1 MNYKILNIKG
11 ALLDTQQL
19 EDYLRKIA
27 SGHVLQDKSNKYTYP
42 IPRLKENFEFITEVY
57 NLLNEHIKLKLPI
70 HPAGEWILDNFYI
83 IDETVKT
90 VTKELT
96 LKKYT
101 NFLGIAN
108 GPYAGFARI
117 YVLASEI
124 VAYTDG
130 KINGKNLEVLLKAYE
145 DKKTLSM
152 DEIWNIN
159 TFLRMALIENI
170 REACE
175 KIYSAQLQ
183 KYKVENIIERLVEN
197 KSKDELQFK
206 NIGEYKTKVIEQ
218 GEMKY
223 PFIEYMSYRLKQYG
237 KKAYPF
243 LNILEEQVN
252 KMGTE
257 ISEVIK
263 KEHFDIAVRKVS
275 VGNCII
281 SIKNINR
288 INMIEIFEKI
298 NGVEEILK
306 KDPVNVYSK
315 MDYKTRIYYRNKLK
329 EISKKTKISEI
340 YIARKCLELSSIE
353 YEKSNMDSNNKK
365 AHVGYY
371 LIADGE
377 PKLLEILQNKKVPR
391 QNNMHKAQKYIT
403 ALAVVTIVLAGVY
416 GLYINTQINNI
427 VLSLILSILLLIPI
441 ETIFTQIAQYILGKT
456 KNTKIIPKLDFRN
469 GIPEQNATFVVIPT
483 IIKNGKR
490 VEELMHKLEVYYIAN
505 KSDNIYFALLGDCS
519 TSSNEEEGFDEEVIN
534 TGKKMV
540 DILNK
545 KYPDEKFTKFNFI
558 YRKRMWNEGE
568 EAYLGWERK
577 RGLLNQFNEYILG
590 NISNPFK
597 TNTITNLASMPPI
610 KYIITLDADTDLV
623 LNSARELIGAMAHI
637 LNKPELNKSEDLVIA
652 GHALIQPRIG
662 IDLMSSIKSLY
673 TKIYAGAGGVDVYA
687 NAISDIY
694 QDNFEEGI
702 FTGKGIYDL
711 KIFSKILNNEI
722 PENTILSHDLLEGS
736 YLRCG
741 LATDIM
747 LMDGYPV
754 GYNSSKSRLHRWIRG
769 DWQIIIWLKDKIK
782 NKRGEI
788 KNNPLNILS
797 KYKIFDNLVRSL
809 LEVSSVLTIIY
820 MCILDYFYKIKIWP
834 IITTVLIAVLTPT
847 VIDVINKIVFKRE
860 GEKRQKTFN
869 KTLSGINASL
879 LRGLFTLATLPDKA
893 YMSANAICKTLY
905 RLKVSKKHMLE
916 WVTAEEAEKMAKKDI
931 KSYYINMAP
940 NIILGILGILYIFIN
955 AKNPFSAL
963 IFVISL
969 LWLIAPAIMCYI
981 SKEIVVNNKKELLV
995 DKDKQYVL
1003 EVGKR
1008 TWQFFKDYL
1017 VKENNYLPPDNY
1029 QEDRKPKAIKRTSS
1043 TNIGLA
1049 LLAVISSYDL
1059 GYETQKNTLELLN
1072 KMIDT
1077 IYNLQKWNGHLYNW
1091 YNIETLE
1098 PLRPRYISS
1107 VDSGNFVGYL
1117 YVVKQFLIQ
1126 NGQEDTRI
1134 DELIEHTDFTKLY
1147 NEKMQLFSV
1156 GYNVEENMLTD
1167 SYYDLLASEARQT
1180 SLVAIAKKD
1189 IEQKHWYNLSRTLTV
1204 LNKYKGLI
1212 SWSGTAF
1219 EYLMPNINIPKY
1231 PGSLL
1236 DESCKFL
1243 IMSQKEYNKKLKI
1256 PWGISESAFNLKD
1269 LNNNYQYKAF
1279 GIPWLGLKRGL
1290 ADEIVVA
1297 PYASMMAIIDE
1308 PIEVLKN
1315 LKQLEKLGMYN
1326 KYGFYESIDYTPTRL
1341 RKNETK
1347 AIVKTYMAHHQ
1358 GLILLSINNLMNN
1371 NIVQKRFVQNPEIEA
1386 VDILL
1391 QERMPENIIITKE
1404 EKEKVEKIKYIDYE
1418 NATQRE
1424 ITKINTKLNNVNVIG
1439 NDKYTIIMDQKGNGY
1454 SKYNNILINRYK
1466 YTDDEEQGIF
1476 FFFKNIKTKR
1486 IWTSNYMNYLS
1497 KADKYVMCF
1506 TPDMNKI
1513 TRQDGNIETIT
1524 KISVAP
1530 TEPVEIRRIELV
1542 NHGIEDETIEI
1553 TSFLEPLISEKEQD
1567 YAHRAFNKLFL
1578 EYEIIEDTIL
1588 IRRKSRDKSKSDMF
1602 LAVNLYAENEII
1614 GETEFEVDKE
1624 KFYGREAIGLPKTV
1638 ESSIPLG
1645 RNIGL
1650 TTEPIVAIKN
1660 TVKIKA
1666 NEKVAFN
1673 LIMCVSESKEK
1684 VIELINK
1691 FTNSETIKRNIE
1703 LAKVKVEAESRYLNI
1718 KGKEIDLCQK
1728 ILGYLIFPNPLK
1740 RIINKNKKV
1749 ISAYVSELWKYGI
1762 SGDLPILL
1770 VKVKDISDIEILKQV
1785 INVYEYLRVKNI
1797 NIDLVIVDE
1806 EQHSYENYTREG
1818 IINIILNKNMGYLQ
1832 NIRSGIFVLNNLSKE
1847 EIQVLEFR
1855 ANLVL
1860 DVSLGKIERQL
1871 TDLEE
1876 EYIETIKQI
1885 GDEKIPQIAEEP
1897 EQIRKKLE
1905 DEQLK
1910 YCNEYGGFSLDGKEY
1925 NIRINKDNKLPTVW
1939 SHVLANEKFG
1949 TVVTENMGGYTWY
1962 KNSRLNRLTAWAN
1975 NPTNDIPSEIIYLED
1990 MENKKVWSLGQNPI
2004 PDSNDYY
2011 ITYGFGYA
2019 NYMHKSNGLI
2029 QNASIFVPCKD
2040 SAKVHLIRLENIEPR
2055 KRKIKLVYYIKPVL
2069 GEDETISNTYLNLE
2083 YKEGSNL
2090 LCLENISNEDF
2101 KNVLYVSSS
2110 EKINS
2115 YTGNK
2120 DFFIGNGT
2128 IANPDGIH
2136 KLDLDRQNSLWRNGI
2151 LAIEFQVELQALESK
2166 EISIVLGAEESIINC
2181 QDNAYKYGK
2190 ISNVKEEYKKV
2201 KEYWEDITGKVH
2213 VKTPVESMNILLN
2226 GWLIYQTISARLL
2239 ARSGYYQ
2246 SGGAFGFRDQLQDTI
2261 ALKYINPEIMK
2272 NQIIKHSSHQF
2283 IEGDVEH
2290 WWHDETRRG
2299 IRTRFSDDL
2308 LWLAYITEE
2317 YINFTG
2323 DYTILD
2329 IKTNYI
2335 EGADLEEGTDEKYDK
2350 YLPSKESGTI
2360 YEHCKKAI
2368 EKKINLGEN
2377 DLPTI
2382 GSGDW
2387 NDGFSTVGNKGKGE
2401 SIWLGFFLSD
2411 ILKKFIPLCKYKGE
2425 DELAKKYEEILNK
2438 LKKALNTTGWD
2449 GRWYRRA
2456 FTDKGEILR

>member
-353 YEKSNMDSNNKK
+353 YEKSNMDSNDKK

-377 PKLLEILQNKKVPR
+377 PKLLEILQNKKVPK

-623 LNSARELIGAMAHI
+623 LNSAKELIGAMAHI

-834 IITTVLIAVLTPT
+834 IITTVLIAVLTST

-955 AKNPFSAL
+955 AKNPFSVL

-2290 WWHDETRRG
+2290 WWHDETRKRHK
-2299 IRTRFSDDL
+2299 
-2308 LWLAYITEE
+2308 
-2317 YINFTG
+2317 N
-2323 DYTILD
+2323 
-2329 IKTNYI
+2329 
-2335 EGADLEEGTDEKYDK
+2335 
-2350 YLPSKESGTI
+2350 
-2360 YEHCKKAI
+2360 
-2368 EKKINLGEN
+2368 KI
-2377 DLPTI
+2377 
-2382 GSGDW
+2382 
-2387 NDGFSTVGNKGKGE
+2387 F
-2401 SIWLGFFLSD
+2401 
-2411 ILKKFIPLCKYKGE
+2411 
-2425 DELAKKYEEILNK
+2425 
-2438 LKKALNTTGWD
+2438 
-2449 GRWYRRA
+2449 R
-2456 FTDKGEILR
+2456 

>member
-159 TFLRMALIENI
+159 TFLRVALIENI

-353 YEKSNMDSNNKK
+353 YEKSNMDSNDKK

-377 PKLLEILQNKKVPR
+377 PKLLEILQNKKVPK

-597 TNTITNLASMPPI
+597 TNTITNVANMPPI

-623 LNSARELIGAMAHI
+623 LNSAKELTGAMAHI

-2290 WWHDETRRG
+2290 WWHDETRKRHK
-2299 IRTRFSDDL
+2299 
-2308 LWLAYITEE
+2308 
-2317 YINFTG
+2317 N
-2323 DYTILD
+2323 
-2329 IKTNYI
+2329 
-2335 EGADLEEGTDEKYDK
+2335 
-2350 YLPSKESGTI
+2350 
-2360 YEHCKKAI
+2360 
-2368 EKKINLGEN
+2368 KI
-2377 DLPTI
+2377 
-2382 GSGDW
+2382 
-2387 NDGFSTVGNKGKGE
+2387 F
-2401 SIWLGFFLSD
+2401 
-2411 ILKKFIPLCKYKGE
+2411 
-2425 DELAKKYEEILNK
+2425 
-2438 LKKALNTTGWD
+2438 
-2449 GRWYRRA
+2449 R
-2456 FTDKGEILR
+2456 

>member
-1 MNYKILNIKG
+1 MDYKILNIKG

-19 EDYLRKIA
+19 KDYLRKIA

-83 IDETVKT
+83 IDETVKI

-159 TFLRMALIENI
+159 TFLRVALIENI

-353 YEKSNMDSNNKK
+353 YEKFNMDSNNKK

-623 LNSARELIGAMAHI
+623 LNSAKELIGAMAHI

-711 KIFSKILNNEI
+711 KIFSKILNNEM

-940 NIILGILGILYIFIN
+940 NIILGILGVLYIFIN
-955 AKNPFSAL
+955 AKNPFSVL

-1666 NEKVAFN
+1666 NEKVVFN

-1990 MENKKVWSLGQNPI
+1990 MENKRVWSLGQNPI

-2290 WWHDETRRG
+2290 WWHDETRKRHK
-2299 IRTRFSDDL
+2299 
-2308 LWLAYITEE
+2308 
-2317 YINFTG
+2317 N
-2323 DYTILD
+2323 
-2329 IKTNYI
+2329 
-2335 EGADLEEGTDEKYDK
+2335 
-2350 YLPSKESGTI
+2350 
-2360 YEHCKKAI
+2360 
-2368 EKKINLGEN
+2368 KI
-2377 DLPTI
+2377 
-2382 GSGDW
+2382 
-2387 NDGFSTVGNKGKGE
+2387 F
-2401 SIWLGFFLSD
+2401 
-2411 ILKKFIPLCKYKGE
+2411 
-2425 DELAKKYEEILNK
+2425 
-2438 LKKALNTTGWD
+2438 
-2449 GRWYRRA
+2449 R
-2456 FTDKGEILR
+2456 

>member
-159 TFLRMALIENI
+159 TFLRVALIENI

-391 QNNMHKAQKYIT
+391 QNNMHKAKKYIT

-534 TGKKMV
+534 TGKKIV

-597 TNTITNLASMPPI
+597 TNTITNVASMPPI

-623 LNSARELIGAMAHI
+623 LNSAKELIGAMAHI

-955 AKNPFSAL
+955 AKNPFSVL

-1386 VDILL
+1386 VNILL

-2090 LCLENISNEDF
+2090 LCLKNISNEDF

-2290 WWHDETRRG
+2290 WWHDETRKRHK
-2299 IRTRFSDDL
+2299 
-2308 LWLAYITEE
+2308 
-2317 YINFTG
+2317 N
-2323 DYTILD
+2323 
-2329 IKTNYI
+2329 
-2335 EGADLEEGTDEKYDK
+2335 
-2350 YLPSKESGTI
+2350 
-2360 YEHCKKAI
+2360 
-2368 EKKINLGEN
+2368 KI
-2377 DLPTI
+2377 
-2382 GSGDW
+2382 
-2387 NDGFSTVGNKGKGE
+2387 F
-2401 SIWLGFFLSD
+2401 
-2411 ILKKFIPLCKYKGE
+2411 
-2425 DELAKKYEEILNK
+2425 
-2438 LKKALNTTGWD
+2438 
-2449 GRWYRRA
+2449 R
-2456 FTDKGEILR
+2456 

>member
-353 YEKSNMDSNNKK
+353 YEKFNMDSNNKK

-597 TNTITNLASMPPI
+597 TNTITNVANMPPI

-623 LNSARELIGAMAHI
+623 LNSAKELTGAMAHI

-1386 VDILL
+1386 VNILL

-2090 LCLENISNEDF
+2090 LCLKNISNEDF

-2290 WWHDETRRG
+2290 WWHDETRKRHK
-2299 IRTRFSDDL
+2299 
-2308 LWLAYITEE
+2308 
-2317 YINFTG
+2317 N
-2323 DYTILD
+2323 
-2329 IKTNYI
+2329 
-2335 EGADLEEGTDEKYDK
+2335 
-2350 YLPSKESGTI
+2350 
-2360 YEHCKKAI
+2360 
-2368 EKKINLGEN
+2368 KI
-2377 DLPTI
+2377 
-2382 GSGDW
+2382 
-2387 NDGFSTVGNKGKGE
+2387 F
-2401 SIWLGFFLSD
+2401 
-2411 ILKKFIPLCKYKGE
+2411 
-2425 DELAKKYEEILNK
+2425 
-2438 LKKALNTTGWD
+2438 
-2449 GRWYRRA
+2449 R
-2456 FTDKGEILR
+2456 

>member
-1126 NGQEDTRI
+1126 NGQGDTRI

-1876 EYIETIKQI
+1876 EYIETIKPI

-2290 WWHDETRRG
+2290 WWHDETRKRHK
-2299 IRTRFSDDL
+2299 
-2308 LWLAYITEE
+2308 
-2317 YINFTG
+2317 N
-2323 DYTILD
+2323 
-2329 IKTNYI
+2329 
-2335 EGADLEEGTDEKYDK
+2335 
-2350 YLPSKESGTI
+2350 
-2360 YEHCKKAI
+2360 
-2368 EKKINLGEN
+2368 KI
-2377 DLPTI
+2377 
-2382 GSGDW
+2382 
-2387 NDGFSTVGNKGKGE
+2387 F
-2401 SIWLGFFLSD
+2401 
-2411 ILKKFIPLCKYKGE
+2411 
-2425 DELAKKYEEILNK
+2425 
-2438 LKKALNTTGWD
+2438 
-2449 GRWYRRA
+2449 R
-2456 FTDKGEILR
+2456 

>member
-159 TFLRMALIENI
+159 TFLRVALIENI

-306 KDPVNVYSK
+306 KDPVKVYSK

-441 ETIFTQIAQYILGKT
+441 ETIFTQITQYILGKT

-597 TNTITNLASMPPI
+597 TNTITNVASMPPI

-623 LNSARELIGAMAHI
+623 LNSAKELIGAMAHI

-820 MCILDYFYKIKIWP
+820 MCILDCFYKIKIWP

-955 AKNPFSAL
+955 AKNPFSVL

-1008 TWQFFKDYL
+1008 TWQFFRDYL

-1876 EYIETIKQI
+1876 EYIETIKPI

-2290 WWHDETRRG
+2290 WWHDETRKRHK
-2299 IRTRFSDDL
+2299 
-2308 LWLAYITEE
+2308 
-2317 YINFTG
+2317 N
-2323 DYTILD
+2323 
-2329 IKTNYI
+2329 
-2335 EGADLEEGTDEKYDK
+2335 
-2350 YLPSKESGTI
+2350 
-2360 YEHCKKAI
+2360 
-2368 EKKINLGEN
+2368 KI
-2377 DLPTI
+2377 
-2382 GSGDW
+2382 
-2387 NDGFSTVGNKGKGE
+2387 F
-2401 SIWLGFFLSD
+2401 
-2411 ILKKFIPLCKYKGE
+2411 
-2425 DELAKKYEEILNK
+2425 
-2438 LKKALNTTGWD
+2438 
-2449 GRWYRRA
+2449 R
-2456 FTDKGEILR
+2456 

>member
-353 YEKSNMDSNNKK
+353 YEKSNMDSNDKK

-377 PKLLEILQNKKVPR
+377 PKLLEILQNKKVPK

-490 VEELMHKLEVYYIAN
+490 VEELMHKLEIYYIAN

-916 WVTAEEAEKMAKKDI
+916 WVTAEEAEKMAKKNI

-940 NIILGILGILYIFIN
+940 NIILGILGVLYIFIN

-1107 VDSGNFVGYL
+1107 VDSGNLVGYL

-1126 NGQEDTRI
+1126 NGQKDTRI

-1832 NIRSGIFVLNNLSKE
+1832 NVRSGIFVLNNLSKE

-2290 WWHDETRRG
+2290 WWHDETRKRHK
-2299 IRTRFSDDL
+2299 
-2308 LWLAYITEE
+2308 
-2317 YINFTG
+2317 N
-2323 DYTILD
+2323 
-2329 IKTNYI
+2329 
-2335 EGADLEEGTDEKYDK
+2335 
-2350 YLPSKESGTI
+2350 
-2360 YEHCKKAI
+2360 
-2368 EKKINLGEN
+2368 KI
-2377 DLPTI
+2377 
-2382 GSGDW
+2382 
-2387 NDGFSTVGNKGKGE
+2387 F
-2401 SIWLGFFLSD
+2401 
-2411 ILKKFIPLCKYKGE
+2411 
-2425 DELAKKYEEILNK
+2425 
-2438 LKKALNTTGWD
+2438 
-2449 GRWYRRA
+2449 R
-2456 FTDKGEILR
+2456 

>member
-1 MNYKILNIKG
+1 MDYKILNIKG

-83 IDETVKT
+83 IDETVKI

-101 NFLGIAN
+101 DFLGIAN

-159 TFLRMALIENI
+159 TFLQVALIENI
-170 REACE
+170 RETCE

-288 INMIEIFEKI
+288 INMIDIFEKI

-306 KDPVNVYSK
+306 KDPVNVYNK

-377 PKLLEILQNKKVPR
+377 PKLLEILQNKKVPK

-534 TGKKMV
+534 TGKKIV

-597 TNTITNLASMPPI
+597 TNTITNVASMPPI

-623 LNSARELIGAMAHI
+623 LNSAKELIGAMAHI

-722 PENTILSHDLLEGS
+722 PENTVLSHDLLEGS

-834 IITTVLIAVLTPT
+834 IITTVLIAVLAPT
-847 VIDVINKIVFKRE
+847 VIDVVNKIVFKRE

-940 NIILGILGILYIFIN
+940 NIILGILGILYLFIN
-955 AKNPFSAL
+955 AKNPFSVL

-1297 PYASMMAIIDE
+1297 PYASIMAIIDE

-1371 NIVQKRFVQNPEIEA
+1371 NIIQKRFVQNPEIEA
-1386 VDILL
+1386 VDVLL

-1424 ITKINTKLNNVNVIG
+1424 ITKINTELNNVNVIG

-1638 ESSIPLG
+1638 ENSIPLG

-1650 TTEPIVAIKN
+1650 TTEPIIAIKN

-1691 FTNSETIKRNIE
+1691 FTNSETIKRSIE

-1885 GDEKIPQIAEEP
+1885 GDEKIPQIAEKP

-2055 KRKIKLVYYIKPVL
+2055 KRKIKLIYYIKPVL

-2136 KLDLDRQNSLWRNGI
+2136 KLELDRQNSLWRNGI

-2201 KEYWEDITGKVH
+2201 KEYWEDITGKVQ

-2290 WWHDETRRG
+2290 WWHDETRKRH
-2299 IRTRFSDDL
+2299 
-2308 LWLAYITEE
+2308 
-2317 YINFTG
+2317 
-2323 DYTILD
+2323 
-2329 IKTNYI
+2329 K
-2335 EGADLEEGTDEKYDK
+2335 DK
-2350 YLPSKESGTI
+2350 IFG
-2360 YEHCKKAI
+2360 
-2368 EKKINLGEN
+2368 
-2377 DLPTI
+2377 
-2382 GSGDW
+2382 
-2387 NDGFSTVGNKGKGE
+2387 
-2401 SIWLGFFLSD
+2401 
-2411 ILKKFIPLCKYKGE
+2411 
-2425 DELAKKYEEILNK
+2425 
-2438 LKKALNTTGWD
+2438 
-2449 GRWYRRA
+2449 
-2456 FTDKGEILR
+2456 

>member
-159 TFLRMALIENI
+159 TFLRVALIENI

-391 QNNMHKAQKYIT
+391 QNNMHKAKKYIT
-403 ALAVVTIVLAGVY
+403 ALAVVTIVFAGVY

-597 TNTITNLASMPPI
+597 TNTITNVASMPPI

-623 LNSARELIGAMAHI
+623 LNSAKELIGAMAHI

-820 MCILDYFYKIKIWP
+820 MCILDCFYKIKIWP

-1017 VKENNYLPPDNY
+1017 VKENNYLPPDNH

-1341 RKNETK
+1341 RKNEIK

-1666 NEKVAFN
+1666 NEKVVFN

-1990 MENKKVWSLGQNPI
+1990 MENQKVWSLGQNPI

-2290 WWHDETRRG
+2290 WWHDETRKRHK
-2299 IRTRFSDDL
+2299 
-2308 LWLAYITEE
+2308 
-2317 YINFTG
+2317 N
-2323 DYTILD
+2323 
-2329 IKTNYI
+2329 
-2335 EGADLEEGTDEKYDK
+2335 
-2350 YLPSKESGTI
+2350 
-2360 YEHCKKAI
+2360 
-2368 EKKINLGEN
+2368 KI
-2377 DLPTI
+2377 
-2382 GSGDW
+2382 
-2387 NDGFSTVGNKGKGE
+2387 F
-2401 SIWLGFFLSD
+2401 
-2411 ILKKFIPLCKYKGE
+2411 
-2425 DELAKKYEEILNK
+2425 
-2438 LKKALNTTGWD
+2438 
-2449 GRWYRRA
+2449 R
-2456 FTDKGEILR
+2456 

>member
-159 TFLRMALIENI
+159 TFLRVALIENI

-353 YEKSNMDSNNKK
+353 YEKSNMDSNDKK

-377 PKLLEILQNKKVPR
+377 PKLLEILQNKKVPK

-1126 NGQEDTRI
+1126 NGQGDTRI

-1602 LAVNLYAENEII
+1602 LAVNLYVENEII

-1876 EYIETIKQI
+1876 EYIETIKPI

-2290 WWHDETRRG
+2290 WWHDETRKRHK
-2299 IRTRFSDDL
+2299 
-2308 LWLAYITEE
+2308 
-2317 YINFTG
+2317 N
-2323 DYTILD
+2323 
-2329 IKTNYI
+2329 
-2335 EGADLEEGTDEKYDK
+2335 
-2350 YLPSKESGTI
+2350 
-2360 YEHCKKAI
+2360 
-2368 EKKINLGEN
+2368 KI
-2377 DLPTI
+2377 
-2382 GSGDW
+2382 
-2387 NDGFSTVGNKGKGE
+2387 F
-2401 SIWLGFFLSD
+2401 
-2411 ILKKFIPLCKYKGE
+2411 
-2425 DELAKKYEEILNK
+2425 
-2438 LKKALNTTGWD
+2438 
-2449 GRWYRRA
+2449 R
-2456 FTDKGEILR
+2456 

>member
-597 TNTITNLASMPPI
+597 TNTITNVASMPPI

-623 LNSARELIGAMAHI
+623 LNSAKELIGAMAHI

-820 MCILDYFYKIKIWP
+820 MCILDCFYKIKIWP

-860 GEKRQKTFN
+860 GERRQKTFN

-916 WVTAEEAEKMAKKDI
+916 WVTAEEAEKMTKKDI

-955 AKNPFSAL
+955 AKNPFSVL

-1386 VDILL
+1386 VNILL

-1876 EYIETIKQI
+1876 EYIETIKPI

-2290 WWHDETRRG
+2290 WWHDETRKRHK
-2299 IRTRFSDDL
+2299 
-2308 LWLAYITEE
+2308 
-2317 YINFTG
+2317 N
-2323 DYTILD
+2323 
-2329 IKTNYI
+2329 
-2335 EGADLEEGTDEKYDK
+2335 
-2350 YLPSKESGTI
+2350 
-2360 YEHCKKAI
+2360 
-2368 EKKINLGEN
+2368 KI
-2377 DLPTI
+2377 
-2382 GSGDW
+2382 
-2387 NDGFSTVGNKGKGE
+2387 F
-2401 SIWLGFFLSD
+2401 
-2411 ILKKFIPLCKYKGE
+2411 
-2425 DELAKKYEEILNK
+2425 
-2438 LKKALNTTGWD
+2438 
-2449 GRWYRRA
+2449 R
-2456 FTDKGEILR
+2456 

>member
-353 YEKSNMDSNNKK
+353 YEKSNMDSNDKK

-377 PKLLEILQNKKVPR
+377 PKLLEILQNKKVPK

-623 LNSARELIGAMAHI
+623 LNSAKELIGAMAHI

-834 IITTVLIAVLTPT
+834 IITTVLIAVLTQT

-955 AKNPFSAL
+955 AKNPFSVL

-2290 WWHDETRRG
+2290 WWHDETRKRHK
-2299 IRTRFSDDL
+2299 
-2308 LWLAYITEE
+2308 
-2317 YINFTG
+2317 N
-2323 DYTILD
+2323 
-2329 IKTNYI
+2329 
-2335 EGADLEEGTDEKYDK
+2335 
-2350 YLPSKESGTI
+2350 
-2360 YEHCKKAI
+2360 
-2368 EKKINLGEN
+2368 KI
-2377 DLPTI
+2377 
-2382 GSGDW
+2382 
-2387 NDGFSTVGNKGKGE
+2387 F
-2401 SIWLGFFLSD
+2401 
-2411 ILKKFIPLCKYKGE
+2411 
-2425 DELAKKYEEILNK
+2425 
-2438 LKKALNTTGWD
+2438 
-2449 GRWYRRA
+2449 R
-2456 FTDKGEILR
+2456 

>member
-340 YIARKCLELSSIE
+340 YIARKCLELSSME

-597 TNTITNLASMPPI
+597 TNTITNVASMPPI

-623 LNSARELIGAMAHI
+623 LNSAKELIGAMAHI

-955 AKNPFSAL
+955 AKNPFSVL

-1832 NIRSGIFVLNNLSKE
+1832 NVRSGIFVLNNLSKE

-2040 SAKVHLIRLENIEPR
+2040 SAKVHLIRFENIEPR

-2290 WWHDETRRG
+2290 WWHDETRKRHK
-2299 IRTRFSDDL
+2299 
-2308 LWLAYITEE
+2308 
-2317 YINFTG
+2317 N
-2323 DYTILD
+2323 
-2329 IKTNYI
+2329 
-2335 EGADLEEGTDEKYDK
+2335 
-2350 YLPSKESGTI
+2350 
-2360 YEHCKKAI
+2360 
-2368 EKKINLGEN
+2368 KI
-2377 DLPTI
+2377 
-2382 GSGDW
+2382 
-2387 NDGFSTVGNKGKGE
+2387 F
-2401 SIWLGFFLSD
+2401 
-2411 ILKKFIPLCKYKGE
+2411 
-2425 DELAKKYEEILNK
+2425 
-2438 LKKALNTTGWD
+2438 
-2449 GRWYRRA
+2449 R
-2456 FTDKGEILR
+2456 

>member
-159 TFLRMALIENI
+159 TFLRVALIENI

-597 TNTITNLASMPPI
+597 TNTITNVASMPPI

-623 LNSARELIGAMAHI
+623 LNSAKELIGAMAHI

-2290 WWHDETRRG
+2290 WWHDETRKRHK
-2299 IRTRFSDDL
+2299 
-2308 LWLAYITEE
+2308 
-2317 YINFTG
+2317 N
-2323 DYTILD
+2323 
-2329 IKTNYI
+2329 
-2335 EGADLEEGTDEKYDK
+2335 
-2350 YLPSKESGTI
+2350 
-2360 YEHCKKAI
+2360 
-2368 EKKINLGEN
+2368 KI
-2377 DLPTI
+2377 
-2382 GSGDW
+2382 
-2387 NDGFSTVGNKGKGE
+2387 F
-2401 SIWLGFFLSD
+2401 
-2411 ILKKFIPLCKYKGE
+2411 
-2425 DELAKKYEEILNK
+2425 
-2438 LKKALNTTGWD
+2438 
-2449 GRWYRRA
+2449 R
-2456 FTDKGEILR
+2456 

>member
-124 VAYTDG
+124 IAYTDG

-159 TFLRMALIENI
+159 TFLRVALIENI

-597 TNTITNLASMPPI
+597 TNTITNVASMPPI

-623 LNSARELIGAMAHI
+623 LNSAKELIGAMAHI

-820 MCILDYFYKIKIWP
+820 MCILDCFYKIKIWP

-940 NIILGILGILYIFIN
+940 NIILGILGVLYIFIN
-955 AKNPFSAL
+955 AKNPFSVL

-1386 VDILL
+1386 VNILL

-2290 WWHDETRRG
+2290 WWHDETRKRHK
-2299 IRTRFSDDL
+2299 
-2308 LWLAYITEE
+2308 
-2317 YINFTG
+2317 N
-2323 DYTILD
+2323 
-2329 IKTNYI
+2329 
-2335 EGADLEEGTDEKYDK
+2335 
-2350 YLPSKESGTI
+2350 
-2360 YEHCKKAI
+2360 
-2368 EKKINLGEN
+2368 KI
-2377 DLPTI
+2377 
-2382 GSGDW
+2382 
-2387 NDGFSTVGNKGKGE
+2387 F
-2401 SIWLGFFLSD
+2401 
-2411 ILKKFIPLCKYKGE
+2411 
-2425 DELAKKYEEILNK
+2425 
-2438 LKKALNTTGWD
+2438 
-2449 GRWYRRA
+2449 R
-2456 FTDKGEILR
+2456 

>member
-124 VAYTDG
+124 IAYTDG

-159 TFLRMALIENI
+159 TFLRVALIENI

-597 TNTITNLASMPPI
+597 TNTITNVASMPPI

-623 LNSARELIGAMAHI
+623 LNSAKELIGAMAHI

-820 MCILDYFYKIKIWP
+820 MCILDCFYKIKIWP

-860 GEKRQKTFN
+860 GERRQKTFN

-916 WVTAEEAEKMAKKDI
+916 WVTAEEAEKMTKKDI

-955 AKNPFSAL
+955 AKNPFSVL

-1017 VKENNYLPPDNY
+1017 VKENNYLPPDNH

-1386 VDILL
+1386 VNILL

-1876 EYIETIKQI
+1876 EYIETIKPI

-2290 WWHDETRRG
+2290 WWHDETRKRHK
-2299 IRTRFSDDL
+2299 
-2308 LWLAYITEE
+2308 
-2317 YINFTG
+2317 N
-2323 DYTILD
+2323 
-2329 IKTNYI
+2329 
-2335 EGADLEEGTDEKYDK
+2335 
-2350 YLPSKESGTI
+2350 
-2360 YEHCKKAI
+2360 
-2368 EKKINLGEN
+2368 KI
-2377 DLPTI
+2377 
-2382 GSGDW
+2382 
-2387 NDGFSTVGNKGKGE
+2387 F
-2401 SIWLGFFLSD
+2401 
-2411 ILKKFIPLCKYKGE
+2411 
-2425 DELAKKYEEILNK
+2425 
-2438 LKKALNTTGWD
+2438 
-2449 GRWYRRA
+2449 R
-2456 FTDKGEILR
+2456 

>member
-1 MNYKILNIKG
+1 M
-11 ALLDTQQL
+11 
-19 EDYLRKIA
+19 
-27 SGHVLQDKSNKYTYP
+27 
-42 IPRLKENFEFITEVY
+42 
-57 NLLNEHIKLKLPI
+57 
-70 HPAGEWILDNFYI
+70 
-83 IDETVKT
+83 
-90 VTKELT
+90 
-96 LKKYT
+96 
-101 NFLGIAN
+101 
-108 GPYAGFARI
+108 
-117 YVLASEI
+117 
-124 VAYTDG
+124 
-130 KINGKNLEVLLKAYE
+130 LLKAYE

-159 TFLRMALIENI
+159 TFLRVALIENI

-456 KNTKIIPKLDFRN
+456 KNTKIISKLDFRN

-597 TNTITNLASMPPI
+597 TNTITNVASMPPI

-623 LNSARELIGAMAHI
+623 LNSAKELIGAMAHI

-955 AKNPFSAL
+955 AKNPFSVL

-1990 MENKKVWSLGQNPI
+1990 MENKRVWSLGQNPI

-2011 ITYGFGYA
+2011 ITYGFGYV

-2290 WWHDETRRG
+2290 WWHDETRKRHK
-2299 IRTRFSDDL
+2299 
-2308 LWLAYITEE
+2308 
-2317 YINFTG
+2317 N
-2323 DYTILD
+2323 
-2329 IKTNYI
+2329 
-2335 EGADLEEGTDEKYDK
+2335 
-2350 YLPSKESGTI
+2350 
-2360 YEHCKKAI
+2360 
-2368 EKKINLGEN
+2368 KI
-2377 DLPTI
+2377 
-2382 GSGDW
+2382 
-2387 NDGFSTVGNKGKGE
+2387 F
-2401 SIWLGFFLSD
+2401 
-2411 ILKKFIPLCKYKGE
+2411 
-2425 DELAKKYEEILNK
+2425 
-2438 LKKALNTTGWD
+2438 
-2449 GRWYRRA
+2449 R
-2456 FTDKGEILR
+2456 

>member
-1 MNYKILNIKG
+1 MDYKILNIKG

-19 EDYLRKIA
+19 KDYLRKIA

-83 IDETVKT
+83 IDETVKI

-159 TFLRMALIENI
+159 TFLRVALIENI

-456 KNTKIIPKLDFRN
+456 KNTKIISKLDFRN

-597 TNTITNLASMPPI
+597 TNTITNVASMPPI

-623 LNSARELIGAMAHI
+623 LNSAKELIGAMAHI

-955 AKNPFSAL
+955 AKNPFSVL

-1990 MENKKVWSLGQNPI
+1990 MENKRVWSLGQNPI

-2011 ITYGFGYA
+2011 ITYGFGYV

-2290 WWHDETRRG
+2290 WWHDETRKRHK
-2299 IRTRFSDDL
+2299 
-2308 LWLAYITEE
+2308 
-2317 YINFTG
+2317 N
-2323 DYTILD
+2323 
-2329 IKTNYI
+2329 
-2335 EGADLEEGTDEKYDK
+2335 
-2350 YLPSKESGTI
+2350 
-2360 YEHCKKAI
+2360 
-2368 EKKINLGEN
+2368 KI
-2377 DLPTI
+2377 
-2382 GSGDW
+2382 
-2387 NDGFSTVGNKGKGE
+2387 F
-2401 SIWLGFFLSD
+2401 
-2411 ILKKFIPLCKYKGE
+2411 
-2425 DELAKKYEEILNK
+2425 
-2438 LKKALNTTGWD
+2438 
-2449 GRWYRRA
+2449 R
-2456 FTDKGEILR
+2456 

>member
-416 GLYINTQINNI
+416 GLYINAQINNI

-441 ETIFTQIAQYILGKT
+441 ETIFTQIAQYIFGKT

-597 TNTITNLASMPPI
+597 TNTITNLANMPPI

-623 LNSARELIGAMAHI
+623 LNSAKELIGAMAHI

-820 MCILDYFYKIKIWP
+820 MCILDCFYKIKIWP

-940 NIILGILGILYIFIN
+940 NIILGILGVLYIFIN
-955 AKNPFSAL
+955 AKNPFSVL

-1847 EIQVLEFR
+1847 GIQVLEFR

-2290 WWHDETRRG
+2290 WWHDETRKRHK
-2299 IRTRFSDDL
+2299 
-2308 LWLAYITEE
+2308 
-2317 YINFTG
+2317 N
-2323 DYTILD
+2323 
-2329 IKTNYI
+2329 
-2335 EGADLEEGTDEKYDK
+2335 
-2350 YLPSKESGTI
+2350 
-2360 YEHCKKAI
+2360 
-2368 EKKINLGEN
+2368 KI
-2377 DLPTI
+2377 
-2382 GSGDW
+2382 
-2387 NDGFSTVGNKGKGE
+2387 F
-2401 SIWLGFFLSD
+2401 
-2411 ILKKFIPLCKYKGE
+2411 
-2425 DELAKKYEEILNK
+2425 
-2438 LKKALNTTGWD
+2438 
-2449 GRWYRRA
+2449 R
-2456 FTDKGEILR
+2456 

>member
-1 MNYKILNIKG
+1 MDYKILNIKG

-83 IDETVKT
+83 IDETVKI

-101 NFLGIAN
+101 NFLGISN

-159 TFLRMALIENI
+159 TFLQVALIENI
-170 REACE
+170 RETCE

-288 INMIEIFEKI
+288 INMIDIFEKI

-377 PKLLEILQNKKVPR
+377 PKLLEILQNKKVPK

-427 VLSLILSILLLIPI
+427 VISLILSILLLIPI

-597 TNTITNLASMPPI
+597 TNTITNVASMPPI

-623 LNSARELIGAMAHI
+623 LNSAKELIGAMAHI

-834 IITTVLIAVLTPT
+834 IITTVLIALLAPT

-940 NIILGILGILYIFIN
+940 NIILGILGILYLFIN
-955 AKNPFSAL
+955 AKNPFSVL
-963 IFVISL
+963 IFVISS

-1003 EVGKR
+1003 EVGKK

-1134 DELIEHTDFTKLY
+1134 DELVEHTDFTKLY

-1297 PYASMMAIIDE
+1297 PYASIMAIIDE

-1371 NIVQKRFVQNPEIEA
+1371 NIIQKRFVQNPEIEA
-1386 VDILL
+1386 VDVLL

-1424 ITKINTKLNNVNVIG
+1424 ITKINTELNNVNVIG

-1638 ESSIPLG
+1638 ENSIPLG

-1650 TTEPIVAIKN
+1650 TTEPIIAIKN

-1691 FTNSETIKRNIE
+1691 FTNSETIKRSIE

-1885 GDEKIPQIAEEP
+1885 GDEKIPQIAEKP

-2055 KRKIKLVYYIKPVL
+2055 KRKIKLIYYIKPVL

-2101 KNVLYVSSS
+2101 KNILYVSSS

-2201 KEYWEDITGKVH
+2201 KEYWEDITGKVQ

-2290 WWHDETRRG
+2290 WWHDETRKRHK
-2299 IRTRFSDDL
+2299 
-2308 LWLAYITEE
+2308 
-2317 YINFTG
+2317 N
-2323 DYTILD
+2323 
-2329 IKTNYI
+2329 
-2335 EGADLEEGTDEKYDK
+2335 
-2350 YLPSKESGTI
+2350 
-2360 YEHCKKAI
+2360 
-2368 EKKINLGEN
+2368 KI
-2377 DLPTI
+2377 
-2382 GSGDW
+2382 
-2387 NDGFSTVGNKGKGE
+2387 F
-2401 SIWLGFFLSD
+2401 
-2411 ILKKFIPLCKYKGE
+2411 
-2425 DELAKKYEEILNK
+2425 
-2438 LKKALNTTGWD
+2438 
-2449 GRWYRRA
+2449 R
-2456 FTDKGEILR
+2456 

>member
-306 KDPVNVYSK
+306 KDPVNVYRK

-353 YEKSNMDSNNKK
+353 YEKSNMDSNDKK

-377 PKLLEILQNKKVPR
+377 PKLLEILQNKKVPK

-623 LNSARELIGAMAHI
+623 LNSAKELIGAMAHI

-955 AKNPFSAL
+955 AKNPFSVL

-2290 WWHDETRRG
+2290 WWHDETRKRHK
-2299 IRTRFSDDL
+2299 
-2308 LWLAYITEE
+2308 
-2317 YINFTG
+2317 N
-2323 DYTILD
+2323 
-2329 IKTNYI
+2329 
-2335 EGADLEEGTDEKYDK
+2335 
-2350 YLPSKESGTI
+2350 
-2360 YEHCKKAI
+2360 
-2368 EKKINLGEN
+2368 KI
-2377 DLPTI
+2377 
-2382 GSGDW
+2382 
-2387 NDGFSTVGNKGKGE
+2387 F
-2401 SIWLGFFLSD
+2401 
-2411 ILKKFIPLCKYKGE
+2411 
-2425 DELAKKYEEILNK
+2425 
-2438 LKKALNTTGWD
+2438 
-2449 GRWYRRA
+2449 R
-2456 FTDKGEILR
+2456 

>member
-159 TFLRMALIENI
+159 TFLRVALIENI

-306 KDPVNVYSK
+306 KDPVKVYSK

-340 YIARKCLELSSIE
+340 YIARKCLELSGIE
-353 YEKSNMDSNNKK
+353 YEKSNMVSNNKK

-1126 NGQEDTRI
+1126 NGQGDTRI

-1602 LAVNLYAENEII
+1602 LAVNLYVENEII

-2290 WWHDETRRG
+2290 WWHDETRKRHK
-2299 IRTRFSDDL
+2299 
-2308 LWLAYITEE
+2308 
-2317 YINFTG
+2317 N
-2323 DYTILD
+2323 
-2329 IKTNYI
+2329 
-2335 EGADLEEGTDEKYDK
+2335 
-2350 YLPSKESGTI
+2350 
-2360 YEHCKKAI
+2360 
-2368 EKKINLGEN
+2368 KI
-2377 DLPTI
+2377 
-2382 GSGDW
+2382 
-2387 NDGFSTVGNKGKGE
+2387 F
-2401 SIWLGFFLSD
+2401 
-2411 ILKKFIPLCKYKGE
+2411 
-2425 DELAKKYEEILNK
+2425 
-2438 LKKALNTTGWD
+2438 
-2449 GRWYRRA
+2449 R
-2456 FTDKGEILR
+2456 

>member
-124 VAYTDG
+124 IAYTDG

-159 TFLRMALIENI
+159 TFLRVALIENI

-623 LNSARELIGAMAHI
+623 LNSAKELIGAMAHI

-955 AKNPFSAL
+955 AKNPFSVL

-1749 ISAYVSELWKYGI
+1749 ISAYVSELWEYGI

-2290 WWHDETRRG
+2290 WWHDETRKRHK
-2299 IRTRFSDDL
+2299 
-2308 LWLAYITEE
+2308 
-2317 YINFTG
+2317 N
-2323 DYTILD
+2323 
-2329 IKTNYI
+2329 
-2335 EGADLEEGTDEKYDK
+2335 
-2350 YLPSKESGTI
+2350 
-2360 YEHCKKAI
+2360 
-2368 EKKINLGEN
+2368 KI
-2377 DLPTI
+2377 
-2382 GSGDW
+2382 
-2387 NDGFSTVGNKGKGE
+2387 F
-2401 SIWLGFFLSD
+2401 
-2411 ILKKFIPLCKYKGE
+2411 
-2425 DELAKKYEEILNK
+2425 
-2438 LKKALNTTGWD
+2438 
-2449 GRWYRRA
+2449 R
-2456 FTDKGEILR
+2456 

>member
-206 NIGEYKTKVIEQ
+206 NIGEYKTKVIEE

-391 QNNMHKAQKYIT
+391 QNNMHKAKKYIT
-403 ALAVVTIVLAGVY
+403 ALAVVTIVLAVVY
-416 GLYINTQINNI
+416 GLYINAQINNI

-597 TNTITNLASMPPI
+597 TNTITNVASMPPI

-623 LNSARELIGAMAHI
+623 LNSAKELIGAMAHI

-1386 VDILL
+1386 VNILL

-1770 VKVKDISDIEILKQV
+1770 VKVKNISDIEILKQV

-2290 WWHDETRRG
+2290 WWHDETRKRHK
-2299 IRTRFSDDL
+2299 
-2308 LWLAYITEE
+2308 
-2317 YINFTG
+2317 N
-2323 DYTILD
+2323 
-2329 IKTNYI
+2329 
-2335 EGADLEEGTDEKYDK
+2335 
-2350 YLPSKESGTI
+2350 
-2360 YEHCKKAI
+2360 
-2368 EKKINLGEN
+2368 KI
-2377 DLPTI
+2377 
-2382 GSGDW
+2382 
-2387 NDGFSTVGNKGKGE
+2387 F
-2401 SIWLGFFLSD
+2401 
-2411 ILKKFIPLCKYKGE
+2411 
-2425 DELAKKYEEILNK
+2425 
-2438 LKKALNTTGWD
+2438 
-2449 GRWYRRA
+2449 R
-2456 FTDKGEILR
+2456 

>member
-159 TFLRMALIENI
+159 TFLRVALIENI

-391 QNNMHKAQKYIT
+391 QNNMHKAKKYIT

-597 TNTITNLASMPPI
+597 TNTITNVASMPPI

-623 LNSARELIGAMAHI
+623 LNSAKELTGAMAHI

-2201 KEYWEDITGKVH
+2201 KEYWEDIIGKVH

-2290 WWHDETRRG
+2290 WWHDETRKRHK
-2299 IRTRFSDDL
+2299 
-2308 LWLAYITEE
+2308 
-2317 YINFTG
+2317 N
-2323 DYTILD
+2323 
-2329 IKTNYI
+2329 
-2335 EGADLEEGTDEKYDK
+2335 
-2350 YLPSKESGTI
+2350 
-2360 YEHCKKAI
+2360 
-2368 EKKINLGEN
+2368 KI
-2377 DLPTI
+2377 
-2382 GSGDW
+2382 
-2387 NDGFSTVGNKGKGE
+2387 F
-2401 SIWLGFFLSD
+2401 
-2411 ILKKFIPLCKYKGE
+2411 
-2425 DELAKKYEEILNK
+2425 
-2438 LKKALNTTGWD
+2438 
-2449 GRWYRRA
+2449 R
-2456 FTDKGEILR
+2456 

>member
-159 TFLRMALIENI
+159 TFLRVALIENI

-306 KDPVNVYSK
+306 KDPVKVYSK

-597 TNTITNLASMPPI
+597 TNTITNVASMPPI

-623 LNSARELIGAMAHI
+623 LNSAKELIGAMAHI

-2166 EISIVLGAEESIINC
+2166 EISIILGAEESIINC

-2290 WWHDETRRG
+2290 WWHDETRKRHKNK
-2299 IRTRFSDDL
+2299 IFRRFA
-2308 LWLAYITEE
+2308 LACLY
-2317 YINFTG
+2317 
-2323 DYTILD
+2323 
-2329 IKTNYI
+2329 
-2335 EGADLEEGTDEKYDK
+2335 
-2350 YLPSKESGTI
+2350 
-2360 YEHCKKAI
+2360 
-2368 EKKINLGEN
+2368 
-2377 DLPTI
+2377 
-2382 GSGDW
+2382 
-2387 NDGFSTVGNKGKGE
+2387 
-2401 SIWLGFFLSD
+2401 
-2411 ILKKFIPLCKYKGE
+2411 
-2425 DELAKKYEEILNK
+2425 
-2438 LKKALNTTGWD
+2438 
-2449 GRWYRRA
+2449 YRRIYK
-2456 FTDKGEILR
+2456 FYR

>member
-353 YEKSNMDSNNKK
+353 YEKSNMDSNDKK

-377 PKLLEILQNKKVPR
+377 PKLLEILQNKKVPK

-623 LNSARELIGAMAHI
+623 LNSAKELIGAMAHI

-2090 LCLENISNEDF
+2090 LCLKNISNEDF

-2290 WWHDETRRG
+2290 WWHDETRKRHK
-2299 IRTRFSDDL
+2299 
-2308 LWLAYITEE
+2308 
-2317 YINFTG
+2317 N
-2323 DYTILD
+2323 
-2329 IKTNYI
+2329 
-2335 EGADLEEGTDEKYDK
+2335 
-2350 YLPSKESGTI
+2350 
-2360 YEHCKKAI
+2360 
-2368 EKKINLGEN
+2368 KI
-2377 DLPTI
+2377 
-2382 GSGDW
+2382 
-2387 NDGFSTVGNKGKGE
+2387 F
-2401 SIWLGFFLSD
+2401 
-2411 ILKKFIPLCKYKGE
+2411 
-2425 DELAKKYEEILNK
+2425 
-2438 LKKALNTTGWD
+2438 
-2449 GRWYRRA
+2449 R
-2456 FTDKGEILR
+2456 

>member
-206 NIGEYKTKVIEQ
+206 NIGEYKTKVIEE

-391 QNNMHKAQKYIT
+391 QNNMHKAKKYIT
-403 ALAVVTIVLAGVY
+403 ALAVVTIVLAVVY
-416 GLYINTQINNI
+416 GLYINAQINNI

-597 TNTITNLASMPPI
+597 TNTITNVASMPPI

-623 LNSARELIGAMAHI
+623 LNSAKELIGAMAHI

-1386 VDILL
+1386 VNILL

-2115 YTGNK
+2115 YKGNK

-2166 EISIVLGAEESIINC
+2166 EISIVLGAEESISNC

-2290 WWHDETRRG
+2290 WWHDETRKRHK
-2299 IRTRFSDDL
+2299 
-2308 LWLAYITEE
+2308 
-2317 YINFTG
+2317 N
-2323 DYTILD
+2323 
-2329 IKTNYI
+2329 
-2335 EGADLEEGTDEKYDK
+2335 
-2350 YLPSKESGTI
+2350 
-2360 YEHCKKAI
+2360 
-2368 EKKINLGEN
+2368 KI
-2377 DLPTI
+2377 
-2382 GSGDW
+2382 
-2387 NDGFSTVGNKGKGE
+2387 F
-2401 SIWLGFFLSD
+2401 
-2411 ILKKFIPLCKYKGE
+2411 
-2425 DELAKKYEEILNK
+2425 
-2438 LKKALNTTGWD
+2438 
-2449 GRWYRRA
+2449 R
-2456 FTDKGEILR
+2456 

>member
-159 TFLRMALIENI
+159 TFLRVALIENI

-306 KDPVNVYSK
+306 KDPVKVYSK

-597 TNTITNLASMPPI
+597 TNTITNVASMPPI

-623 LNSARELIGAMAHI
+623 LNSAKELIGAMAHI

-820 MCILDYFYKIKIWP
+820 MCILDCFYKIKIWP

-955 AKNPFSAL
+955 AKNPFSVL

-1008 TWQFFKDYL
+1008 TWQFFRDYL

-1876 EYIETIKQI
+1876 EYIETIKPI

-2290 WWHDETRRG
+2290 WWHDETRKRHK
-2299 IRTRFSDDL
+2299 
-2308 LWLAYITEE
+2308 
-2317 YINFTG
+2317 N
-2323 DYTILD
+2323 
-2329 IKTNYI
+2329 
-2335 EGADLEEGTDEKYDK
+2335 
-2350 YLPSKESGTI
+2350 
-2360 YEHCKKAI
+2360 
-2368 EKKINLGEN
+2368 KIFG
-2377 DLPTI
+2377 
-2382 GSGDW
+2382 
-2387 NDGFSTVGNKGKGE
+2387 
-2401 SIWLGFFLSD
+2401 
-2411 ILKKFIPLCKYKGE
+2411 
-2425 DELAKKYEEILNK
+2425 
-2438 LKKALNTTGWD
+2438 
-2449 GRWYRRA
+2449 
-2456 FTDKGEILR
+2456 

>member
-353 YEKSNMDSNNKK
+353 YEKSNMDSNDKK

-377 PKLLEILQNKKVPR
+377 PKLLEILQNKKVPK

-623 LNSARELIGAMAHI
+623 LNSAKELIGAMAHI

-893 YMSANAICKTLY
+893 YMSADAICKTLY

-955 AKNPFSAL
+955 AKNPFSVL

-2290 WWHDETRRG
+2290 WWHDETRKRHK
-2299 IRTRFSDDL
+2299 
-2308 LWLAYITEE
+2308 
-2317 YINFTG
+2317 N
-2323 DYTILD
+2323 
-2329 IKTNYI
+2329 
-2335 EGADLEEGTDEKYDK
+2335 
-2350 YLPSKESGTI
+2350 
-2360 YEHCKKAI
+2360 
-2368 EKKINLGEN
+2368 KI
-2377 DLPTI
+2377 
-2382 GSGDW
+2382 
-2387 NDGFSTVGNKGKGE
+2387 F
-2401 SIWLGFFLSD
+2401 
-2411 ILKKFIPLCKYKGE
+2411 
-2425 DELAKKYEEILNK
+2425 
-2438 LKKALNTTGWD
+2438 
-2449 GRWYRRA
+2449 R
-2456 FTDKGEILR
+2456 

>member
-159 TFLRMALIENI
+159 TFLRVALIENI

-306 KDPVNVYSK
+306 KDPANVYSK

-353 YEKSNMDSNNKK
+353 YEKSNMDSNDKK

-377 PKLLEILQNKKVPR
+377 PKLLEILQNKKVPK

-597 TNTITNLASMPPI
+597 TNTITNVASMPPI

-623 LNSARELIGAMAHI
+623 LNSAKELIGAMAHI

-820 MCILDYFYKIKIWP
+820 MCILDCFYKIKIWP

-1439 NDKYTIIMDQKGNGY
+1439 NDKYTIIMDQNGNGY

-1832 NIRSGIFVLNNLSKE
+1832 NVRSGIFVLNNLSKE

-2290 WWHDETRRG
+2290 WWHDETRKRHK
-2299 IRTRFSDDL
+2299 
-2308 LWLAYITEE
+2308 
-2317 YINFTG
+2317 N
-2323 DYTILD
+2323 
-2329 IKTNYI
+2329 
-2335 EGADLEEGTDEKYDK
+2335 
-2350 YLPSKESGTI
+2350 
-2360 YEHCKKAI
+2360 
-2368 EKKINLGEN
+2368 KI
-2377 DLPTI
+2377 
-2382 GSGDW
+2382 
-2387 NDGFSTVGNKGKGE
+2387 F
-2401 SIWLGFFLSD
+2401 
-2411 ILKKFIPLCKYKGE
+2411 
-2425 DELAKKYEEILNK
+2425 
-2438 LKKALNTTGWD
+2438 
-2449 GRWYRRA
+2449 R
-2456 FTDKGEILR
+2456 

>member
-159 TFLRMALIENI
+159 TFLRVALIENI

-329 EISKKTKISEI
+329 EISKKSKISEI

-469 GIPEQNATFVVIPT
+469 GIPEQNTTFVVIPT

-534 TGKKMV
+534 TGKKIV

-597 TNTITNLASMPPI
+597 TNTITNVASMPPI

-623 LNSARELIGAMAHI
+623 LNSAKELIGAMAHI

-955 AKNPFSAL
+955 AKNPFSVL

-1386 VDILL
+1386 VNILL

-2290 WWHDETRRG
+2290 WWHDETRKRHK
-2299 IRTRFSDDL
+2299 
-2308 LWLAYITEE
+2308 
-2317 YINFTG
+2317 N
-2323 DYTILD
+2323 
-2329 IKTNYI
+2329 
-2335 EGADLEEGTDEKYDK
+2335 
-2350 YLPSKESGTI
+2350 
-2360 YEHCKKAI
+2360 
-2368 EKKINLGEN
+2368 KI
-2377 DLPTI
+2377 
-2382 GSGDW
+2382 
-2387 NDGFSTVGNKGKGE
+2387 F
-2401 SIWLGFFLSD
+2401 
-2411 ILKKFIPLCKYKGE
+2411 
-2425 DELAKKYEEILNK
+2425 
-2438 LKKALNTTGWD
+2438 
-2449 GRWYRRA
+2449 R
-2456 FTDKGEILR
+2456 

>member
-124 VAYTDG
+124 IAYTDG

-159 TFLRMALIENI
+159 TFLRVALIENI

-597 TNTITNLASMPPI
+597 TNTITNVASMPPI

-623 LNSARELIGAMAHI
+623 LNSAKELIGAMAHI

-955 AKNPFSAL
+955 AKNPFSVL

-2290 WWHDETRRG
+2290 WWHDETRKRHK
-2299 IRTRFSDDL
+2299 
-2308 LWLAYITEE
+2308 
-2317 YINFTG
+2317 N
-2323 DYTILD
+2323 
-2329 IKTNYI
+2329 
-2335 EGADLEEGTDEKYDK
+2335 
-2350 YLPSKESGTI
+2350 
-2360 YEHCKKAI
+2360 
-2368 EKKINLGEN
+2368 KI
-2377 DLPTI
+2377 
-2382 GSGDW
+2382 
-2387 NDGFSTVGNKGKGE
+2387 F
-2401 SIWLGFFLSD
+2401 
-2411 ILKKFIPLCKYKGE
+2411 
-2425 DELAKKYEEILNK
+2425 
-2438 LKKALNTTGWD
+2438 
-2449 GRWYRRA
+2449 R
-2456 FTDKGEILR
+2456 

>member
-340 YIARKCLELSSIE
+340 YIARKCLELSSME

-391 QNNMHKAQKYIT
+391 QNNMHKAKKYIT
-403 ALAVVTIVLAGVY
+403 ALAVVTIAFAGVY

-623 LNSARELIGAMAHI
+623 LNSAKELIGAMAHI

-940 NIILGILGILYIFIN
+940 NIILGILGVLYIFIN

-1341 RKNETK
+1341 RKNEIK

-1666 NEKVAFN
+1666 NEKVVFN

-2290 WWHDETRRG
+2290 WWHDETRKRHK
-2299 IRTRFSDDL
+2299 
-2308 LWLAYITEE
+2308 
-2317 YINFTG
+2317 N
-2323 DYTILD
+2323 
-2329 IKTNYI
+2329 
-2335 EGADLEEGTDEKYDK
+2335 
-2350 YLPSKESGTI
+2350 
-2360 YEHCKKAI
+2360 
-2368 EKKINLGEN
+2368 KI
-2377 DLPTI
+2377 
-2382 GSGDW
+2382 
-2387 NDGFSTVGNKGKGE
+2387 F
-2401 SIWLGFFLSD
+2401 
-2411 ILKKFIPLCKYKGE
+2411 
-2425 DELAKKYEEILNK
+2425 
-2438 LKKALNTTGWD
+2438 
-2449 GRWYRRA
+2449 R
-2456 FTDKGEILR
+2456 

>member
-206 NIGEYKTKVIEQ
+206 NIGEYKTKVIEE

-391 QNNMHKAQKYIT
+391 QNNMHKAKKYIT
-403 ALAVVTIVLAGVY
+403 ALAVVTIVLAVVY
-416 GLYINTQINNI
+416 GLYINAQINNI

-597 TNTITNLASMPPI
+597 TNTITNVANMPPI

-623 LNSARELIGAMAHI
+623 LNSAKELTGAMAHI

-955 AKNPFSAL
+955 AKNPFSVL

-1418 NATQRE
+1418 NSTQRE

-1624 KFYGREAIGLPKTV
+1624 KFYGKEAIGLPKTV

-1740 RIINKNKKV
+1740 RIINKKV

-2290 WWHDETRRG
+2290 WWHDETRKRHK
-2299 IRTRFSDDL
+2299 
-2308 LWLAYITEE
+2308 
-2317 YINFTG
+2317 N
-2323 DYTILD
+2323 
-2329 IKTNYI
+2329 
-2335 EGADLEEGTDEKYDK
+2335 
-2350 YLPSKESGTI
+2350 
-2360 YEHCKKAI
+2360 
-2368 EKKINLGEN
+2368 KI
-2377 DLPTI
+2377 
-2382 GSGDW
+2382 
-2387 NDGFSTVGNKGKGE
+2387 F
-2401 SIWLGFFLSD
+2401 
-2411 ILKKFIPLCKYKGE
+2411 
-2425 DELAKKYEEILNK
+2425 
-2438 LKKALNTTGWD
+2438 
-2449 GRWYRRA
+2449 R
-2456 FTDKGEILR
+2456 

>member
-1 MNYKILNIKG
+1 MDYKILNIKG

-83 IDETVKT
+83 IDETVKI

-159 TFLRMALIENI
+159 TFLRVALIENI

-329 EISKKTKISEI
+329 EISKKSKISEI

-673 TKIYAGAGGVDVYA
+673 TKIYAGASGVDVYA

-820 MCILDYFYKIKIWP
+820 MCILDCFYKIKIWP

-955 AKNPFSAL
+955 AKNPFSVL

-2290 WWHDETRRG
+2290 WWHDETRKRHK
-2299 IRTRFSDDL
+2299 
-2308 LWLAYITEE
+2308 
-2317 YINFTG
+2317 N
-2323 DYTILD
+2323 
-2329 IKTNYI
+2329 
-2335 EGADLEEGTDEKYDK
+2335 
-2350 YLPSKESGTI
+2350 
-2360 YEHCKKAI
+2360 
-2368 EKKINLGEN
+2368 KI
-2377 DLPTI
+2377 
-2382 GSGDW
+2382 
-2387 NDGFSTVGNKGKGE
+2387 F
-2401 SIWLGFFLSD
+2401 
-2411 ILKKFIPLCKYKGE
+2411 
-2425 DELAKKYEEILNK
+2425 
-2438 LKKALNTTGWD
+2438 
-2449 GRWYRRA
+2449 R
-2456 FTDKGEILR
+2456 

>member
-353 YEKSNMDSNNKK
+353 YEKSNMDSNDKK

-377 PKLLEILQNKKVPR
+377 PKLLEILQNKKVPK

-623 LNSARELIGAMAHI
+623 LNSAKELIGAMAHI

-955 AKNPFSAL
+955 AKNPFSVL

-1003 EVGKR
+1003 EVWKR

-2290 WWHDETRRG
+2290 WWHDETRKRHK
-2299 IRTRFSDDL
+2299 
-2308 LWLAYITEE
+2308 
-2317 YINFTG
+2317 N
-2323 DYTILD
+2323 
-2329 IKTNYI
+2329 
-2335 EGADLEEGTDEKYDK
+2335 
-2350 YLPSKESGTI
+2350 
-2360 YEHCKKAI
+2360 
-2368 EKKINLGEN
+2368 KI
-2377 DLPTI
+2377 
-2382 GSGDW
+2382 
-2387 NDGFSTVGNKGKGE
+2387 F
-2401 SIWLGFFLSD
+2401 
-2411 ILKKFIPLCKYKGE
+2411 
-2425 DELAKKYEEILNK
+2425 
-2438 LKKALNTTGWD
+2438 
-2449 GRWYRRA
+2449 R
-2456 FTDKGEILR
+2456 